1 MIIGKE
7 QSIQPLG
14 RDNEL
19 NIQRSAKLY
28 EIGVTNPETIFH
40 YWKQWL
46 LSNSDLCKS
55 MYSSNKLLVT
65 CITWRKVV
73 PSYSICLLSNY
84 NSKDTQTELILFIT
98 FFNHNGTAYTNII
111 SLKATATFFNK

>member
-19 NIQRSAKLY
+19 NIQPSAKLY
-28 EIGVTNPETIFH
+28 EIGVTNTETMFH

-46 LSNSDLCKS
+46 LSNSDLCKT
-55 MYSSNKLLVT
+55 MYSSNKLLDAY
-65 CITWRKVV
+65 IIWRKVV
-73 PSYSICLLSNY
+73 PSYSILY
-84 NSKDTQTELILFIT
+84 VYWGTTTQTELILFIDFLNKNNT
-98 FFNHNGTAYTNII
+98 VYTNII
-111 SLKATATFFNK
+111 SLKATATF